1 MGETRKFTAAGGRG
15 LSGHT
20 RQRTHRSLPRREC
33 PAVITGQGEYEHR
46 MSDAETW
53 AAGIVAMWIAIALA
67 LFLAAMA
74 AVIWVM

>member
-1 MGETRKFTAAGGRG
+1 MTG
-15 LSGHT
+15 SPDP
-20 RQRTHRSLPRREC
+20 RQRTYRIMPRREC
-33 PAVITGQGEYEHR
+33 PAVIMGQGEYEHR

-53 AAGIVAMWIAIALA
+53 AAGMVAMWIAIALA